1 MFAVQYI
8 RVSQS
13 YNSFRFLLFGIV
25 ISKQFILLRRLVIGF
40 RSQCDMFLKEN
51 DRLDEFLFRYVV
63 LMFTSRGIPITNF
76 VFVCAHYVYQN

>member
-25 ISKQFILLRRLVIGF
+25 ISKQFISLRRLVIGF
-40 RSQCDMFLKEN
+40 RSQCDMLDFLKKMI
-51 DRLDEFLFRYVV
+51 D
-63 LMFTSRGIPITNF
+63 
-76 VFVCAHYVYQN
+76 